1 MANIKS
7 FNLVGIGEQVQF
19 GKGGLQIAQDS
30 GAFAFRDPTNTTLVN
45 VEVATPT
52 SASHA
57 TSMAYVEG
65 LIDSLTASQIAFNN
79 SVANIAGNP
88 TTVQAALADIAAT
101 VATNTANGTQYIR
114 DNNATPTAQVST
126 DEVTGKVTIDV
137 GGTAGTP
144 ANIATFQ
151 GGAASNSALVFDNSV
166 AGAVSID
173 AFSSVASDVN
183 VYINPQGNGKVYIGN
198 GSSDSELQADDGQDL
213 TLAGGDNSTLNGNGG
228 NLILKAG
235 HATDGGT
242 DGQVVVQDGN
252 GNNVAVFGETASA
265 DTYTTITNGVGKT
278 TIGVGSSETNANLV
292 LAPLG
297 TGAIQVS
304 GASIQDV
311 ATPVNATDAVNKAYV
326 DTAVA
331 AAESA
336 ATTALIGTFQNETA
350 SISTA
355 SVNLSNPIK
364 GTIRNVTV
372 QIQTPYVGTGAVTI
386 QIGTASNPTLISDG
400 STLDE
405 TTAGLYP
412 ITCVATFATATQ
424 LIVTINGAPSAG
436 AALVM
441 IDYVQG

>member
-7 FNLVGIGEQVQF
+7 FNLVGVGDQVQF

-52 SASHA
+52 APSHA

-65 LIDSLTASQIAFNN
+65 LIDSLTASQIAFDN
-79 SVANIAGNP
+79 SVANISGNP
-88 TTVQAALADIAAT
+88 TTVQTALADIAET
-101 VATNTANGTQYIR
+101 VATNMANGTQYIR
-114 DNNATPTAQVST
+114 DNNTSPTAQVST
-126 DEVTGKVTIDV
+126 DEVAGEVTIDV
-137 GGTAGTP
+137 SNGTTATR
-144 ANIATFQ
+144 IATFS
-151 GGAASNSALVFDNSV
+151 GGVSDSSLNINNAVS
-166 AGAVSID
+166 GAISID
-173 AFSSVASDVN
+173 AYSSVVSDVN

-198 GSSDSELQADDGQDL
+198 GSSDSELQADDGQTL
-213 TLAGGDNSTLNGNGG
+213 TLAGGDNATANGNGG
-228 NLILKAG
+228 DLILKG
-235 HATDGGT
+235 GDATNGGT
-242 DGQVVVQDGN
+242 DGQVIVQDGK
-252 GNNVAVFGETASA
+252 GNNVVTFNETASA
-265 DTYTTITNGVGKT
+265 NTYTTIANGVGQT
-278 TIGVGSSETNANLV
+278 TIGVGSSATNANLV

-297 TGAIQVS
+297 TGAIQAS
-304 GASIQDV
+304 GANIQDV
-311 ATPVNATDAVNKAYV
+311 ATPVNPTDAVNKEYV

-336 ATTALIGTFQNETA
+336 ATTALVGTFQNETA

-355 SVNLSNPIK
+355 SVNLSNPIL

-372 QIQTPYVGTGAVTI
+372 QILTPYVGAGAVTI
-386 QIGTASNPTLISDG
+386 QIGTVANPTLISDG
-400 STLDE
+400 TTLDE

-412 ITCVATFATATQ
+412 ITCVANFATATQ
-424 LIVTINGAPSAG
+424 LIVTISGAPSAG